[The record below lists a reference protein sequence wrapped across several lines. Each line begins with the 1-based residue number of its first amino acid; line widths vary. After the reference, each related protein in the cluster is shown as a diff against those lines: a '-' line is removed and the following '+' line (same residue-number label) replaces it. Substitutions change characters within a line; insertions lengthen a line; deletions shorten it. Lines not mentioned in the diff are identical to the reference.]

1 MKILCFTSSDRP
13 VLYEKFW
20 PTFVSYCQ
28 KMNVDCAFFPI
39 EPDFPR
45 SQSWNKIKLLI
56 QLIQN
61 NEYDVLWWVDDDM
74 VITNDS
80 IDIRVIINSMPDMPI
95 IMQKDIGD
103 SFPVNAGTIIVRKNA
118 LNILCDIWNYASQAE
133 INGGYWEQDTITRLM
148 MDKIYLAEWKVLQSF
163 CRNHYTPE
171 GLKWTPGD
179 FIAHFTGDAIDVKL
193 DLFKK
198 CTGGDIGKCAYER
211 IMGFGTMEHVYCL
224 QVGSHVGDS
233 PNDTLF
239 VQDLSD
245 KNIILIEPV
254 PYLFE
259 QLKENYKTKTVKNII
274 GLNLAV
280 SNFNGTLKLYVPSQR
295 NDFTQ
300 FPFWTSQLTSTK
312 KENITK
318 QTVYEDGTY
327 APIIIDE
334 ITVQCFTLNTI
345 IDEMGIKSIENLL
358 IDTEGHDYEI
368 LMDLNF
374 DKIKPKRIIFEI
386 KHMDGVLTMRGT
398 RHQTLI
404 NHLLSYG
411 YRIVHDNGED
421 DMIVEY

>member
-1 MKILCFTSSDRP
+1 
-13 VLYEKFW
+13 
-20 PTFVSYCQ
+20 
-28 KMNVDCAFFPI
+28 
-39 EPDFPR
+39 
-45 SQSWNKIKLLI
+45 
-56 QLIQN
+56 
-61 NEYDVLWWVDDDM
+61 
-74 VITNDS
+74 
-80 IDIRVIINSMPDMPI
+80 
-95 IMQKDIGD
+95 
-103 SFPVNAGTIIVRKNA
+103 
-118 LNILCDIWNYASQAE
+118 
-133 INGGYWEQDTITRLM
+133 
-148 MDKIYLAEWKVLQSF
+148 
-163 CRNHYTPE
+163 
-171 GLKWTPGD
+171 
-179 FIAHFTGDAIDVKL
+179 
-193 DLFKK
+193 
-198 CTGGDIGKCAYER
+198 
-211 IMGFGTMEHVYCL
+211 MEHVYCL
-224 QVGSHVGDS
+224 QVGSHVGNS
-233 PNDTLF
+233 PNDSLF

-280 SNFNGTLKLYVPSQR
+280 SNFNGTLDLYVPSQR

-318 QTVYEDGTY
+318 QTLYVDGSP

-345 IDEMGIKSIENLL
+345 IDEMGIKSIENLI

-386 KHMDGVLTMRGT
+386 KHMEGVLTMRGA

-404 NHLLSYG
+404 NRLLSYG
-411 YRIVHDNGED
+411 YRIVHDNGGD